1 MDSRIERNQK
11 SEEAS
16 PVAFGLSL
24 AAGILIV
31 ITAGILPLIVI
42 SGFDVMPMTG
52 GGMMGRGMMG
62 GMMGGGM
69 MGGWGLYG
77 GWFFS
82 IPIIAGAVIVIS
94 SLMMRVKPSLN
105 TAWSIIIIIFSVIG
119 LLGMGL
125 SILGSVLGI
134 AGGIV
139 GLSSG
144 YGKRG

>member
-52 GGMMGRGMMG
+52 G

>member
-24 AAGILIV
+24 AAGILII
-31 ITAGILPLIVI
+31 ITGGIVPSIVI
-42 SGFDVMPMTG
+42 SGFDNMPMTV
-52 GGMMGRGMMG
+52 GGMM
-62 GMMGGGM
+62 GGM

-77 GWFFS
+77 GWFFG
-82 IPIIAGAVIVIS
+82 IPIIAGAIIVTS
-94 SLMMRVKPSLN
+94 SLMMRVRPNLN
-105 TAWSIIIIIFSVIG
+105 TAWSIIIIVFSVIG

-134 AGGIV
+134 AGGVV
-139 GLSSG
+139 GLSGGYRKSG
-144 YGKRG
+144 

>member
-1 MDSRIERNQK
+1 MSNNTASRIERNQK
-11 SEEAS
+11 NEEAS
-16 PVAFGLSL
+16 PIAFGLSL
-24 AAGILIV
+24 AAGILII
-31 ITAGILPLIVI
+31 ITGGIIPSIVI
-42 SGFDVMPMTG
+42 SGFDIMPFTG
-52 GGMMGRGMMG
+52 GGMM
-62 GMMGGGM
+62 GGM

-82 IPIIAGAVIVIS
+82 IPIIAGAIIVIS
-94 SLMMRVKPSLN
+94 SLMMRVKPNLN
-105 TAWSIIIIIFSVIG
+105 SAWSIIIIVFSVIG

-144 YGKRG
+144 YRKRG

>member
-24 AAGILIV
+24 AAGILLI
-31 ITAGILPLIVI
+31 ITGGLIPSIVI
-42 SGFDVMPMTG
+42 SGFDIMPMTG
-52 GGMMGRGMMG
+52 GGMMGG

-77 GWFFS
+77 GWFFG
-82 IPIIAGAVIVIS
+82 IPIIAGAIIVIS
-94 SLMMRVKPSLN
+94 SLMMRVKPNLN
-105 TAWSIIIIIFSVIG
+105 SAWSIIIIVFSVIG

-144 YGKRG
+144 YRKRG